1 MDRSLRIIATDL
13 GGIKNWEHLRGML
26 SFLFEIYGMHNAA
39 NFFQYSI
46 LMQLFVDWVHV
57 LLTWVLKS
65 EKFINKLCICTCIY
79 SFYGALLIFFFN
91 LYGIFYVFSWINFQ
105 LKWTRPLWR
114 YQTLMPRSLTS
125 RREQLQWIVSSMKL
139 WAYVH
144 CTSIYV
150 ILIEKLI

>member
-1 MDRSLRIIATDL
+1 MVYSYLKVKATPKPALDRSLRIIATDL

-79 SFYGALLIFFFN
+79 SFYGALLIFFLTCMEYSMCF
-91 LYGIFYVFSWINFQ
+91 LELIFSSSE
-105 LKWTRPLWR
+105 LGHCEGTRHWC
-114 YQTLMPRSLTS
+114 Q
-125 RREQLQWIVSSMKL
+125 EV
-139 WAYVH
+139 
-144 CTSIYV
+144 
-150 ILIEKLI
+150 